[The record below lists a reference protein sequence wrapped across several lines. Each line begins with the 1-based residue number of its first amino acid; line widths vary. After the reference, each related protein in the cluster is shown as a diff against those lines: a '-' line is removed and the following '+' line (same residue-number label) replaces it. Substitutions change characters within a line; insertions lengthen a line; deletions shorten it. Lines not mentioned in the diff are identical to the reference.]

1 VNDNITVNDNIK
13 VPKGQHLTP
22 GCYYRITELDPS
34 DFAPSLHVGD
44 VVLCAAERAGCID
57 PVNHEADG
65 MGTQWFADL
74 SSDEEVG
81 FQTLV
86 NGVELVE
93 KP

>member
-1 VNDNITVNDNIK
+1 MAIEKANDSTE
-13 VPKGQHLTP
+13 VPKGQDLTP
-22 GCYYRITELDPS
+22 GRWYRITELDPA

-57 PVNHEADG
+57 PVNRQSDG

-74 SSDEEVG
+74 SSDEDVG

-93 KP
+93 GP

>member
-1 VNDNITVNDNIK
+1 MTENDNK
-13 VPKGQHLTP
+13 RVPKGADLIP
-22 GCYYRITELDPS
+22 GKWYLITELDPL
-34 DFAPSLHVGD
+34 DFAPSLCVGD
-44 VVLCAAERAGCID
+44 VVLCAPERVGCID
-57 PVNHEADG
+57 PTNHESDG

-81 FQTLV
+81 FQALV